1 MIPKTLHYCFGMA
14 PGGGGKPWSLIHYV
28 CLRSAVERIK
38 PTDVFFYCEKEPSG
52 PWWEL
57 SRGLITLQKI
67 TAPREIFG
75 NPVVHYAHR
84 ADVVRL
90 EMLLAKGG
98 IYLDADVFVHASFDP
113 LLAHSTVL
121 GKEVVDGKDLGLC
134 NAVMIAEPQAP
145 FLKRWYSEYRTFRSK
160 GYDGYWDEHSV
171 QIPYRLSKEFP
182 ADLSVLPPSAFFWP
196 TFTETDMQLIFGPF
210 QPIDLSR
217 SYATHLWESLSWE
230 RYLEHLTP
238 GKVRAT
244 DSNFHR
250 WAAPFVA
257 GLPDDFGL
265 PPMSVRLARNLRRLK
280 RRVRSA
286 VSSTARKLGY
296 RKRPAN

>member
-14 PGGGGKPWSLIHYV
+14 SGGGGKPWSLVHYV
-28 CLRSAVERIK
+28 CLRSAVEHIK
-38 PTDVFFYCEKEPSG
+38 PTDAYFYCEKEPSG

-57 SRGLITLQKI
+57 SRGLVNLEKI

-90 EMLLAKGG
+90 EKLLTKGG
-98 IYLDADVFVHASFDP
+98 IYLDADVFVHTSFDP
-113 LLAHSTVL
+113 LLTHSAVL

-134 NAVMIAEPQAP
+134 NAVMLAEPQAP

-160 GYDGYWDEHSV
+160 GYDSHWDEHSV
-171 QIPYRLSKEFP
+171 QIPYRLSKEFSEE
-182 ADLSVLPPSAFFWP
+182 LTVLPPNAFFWP
-196 TFTETDMQLIFGPF
+196 TFKEDDLELMFGAF
-210 QPIDLSR
+210 TPIDLSPA
-217 SYATHLWESLSWE
+217 YATHLWESLSWE

-238 GKVRAT
+238 GKIRKV

-250 WAAPFVA
+250 WVSPFVA
-257 GLPDDFGL
+257 GLPDDYGA
-265 PPMSVRLARNLRRLK
+265 PAMSDRFALKLRGLRRRL
-280 RRVRSA
+280 SL
-286 VSSTARKLGY
+286 TAKKLGY
-296 RKRPAN
+296 RKRTSA